1 MVYLP
6 IYNRLIYQIN
16 FLSCRLIL
24 IIIERSIMETPEKS
38 REVRITQP
46 LPQNKKYKFS
56 PNCILT
62 VALGLCNIMN
72 IKVAVVFAWA
82 AHHYFNSIKPFL
94 HLENA
99 KFNKFDNQVK
109 SLS

>member
-1 MVYLP
+1 
-6 IYNRLIYQIN
+6 
-16 FLSCRLIL
+16 
-24 IIIERSIMETPEKS
+24 METPEKS

-62 VALGLCNIMN
+62 VALGLCNITN